1 MTFWQFAFKNVS
13 RNSKAYFAHFVS
25 SAFSI
30 MVFFSFTV
38 YTYHPR
44 LQSVQSFQER
54 DPLMNLAS
62 TAQFVIVMF
71 SFFFLLYSVGTFL
84 NVRKQQFGV
93 LTILGI
99 SQRQLKKLLFTENM
113 IIGILSIF
121 IGIQGGLVFSNFFLL
136 VTSKL
141 TGAKGLFLYWPTEA
155 IIVTTKAIIVTTV
168 TFIILFLIVSTFTPM
183 FIRTRKTTQLIK
195 ATKKGKKEKKPSILI
210 SIFALTCLGLCYYI
224 AGYPQGYVT
233 EENVQNGSVVF
244 IMLSIL
250 PLVVV
255 GTYLFFSQ
263 TFLLFIYI
271 LKKRRKFYLK
281 QINMLWISDLVA
293 RTRSNINVLF
303 IVSMLSALAF
313 TIIIGLFAVNNNTK
327 ASVLERYPIPFTY
340 TSEGDNTFEQKHITT
355 IETELTNA
363 NFQYKK
369 YKFTVLKDTALK
381 ESISIMKMS
390 DYNALAKQLNRPEIT
405 LDSTQVYSI
414 SRYSPELLN
423 LVSNPFAKQ
432 HTITL
437 GSNKKEF
444 HIKGF
449 INKGI
454 EPSFALPYLIVM
466 QDNVIENMIPHIE
479 TITVYNYFVENWEN
493 AIVPTKNILKSLD
506 HDANNLYEAH
516 KDEEDFIKP
525 FYIHTATDELIYGKG
540 NAIAQFFIWAFLG
553 FIFFIGAASVLYFR
567 MYNDLTTERQKYI
580 TITKLGLTESEMFR
594 SATIQL
600 GILFFVPYIVAGIH
614 TIFAIQFLQ
623 AMFSFS
629 LRKELLIV
637 LTLFGIIEIIFFFL
651 IRSLYINKLSQHVK
665 I

>member
-13 RNSKAYFAHFVS
+13 RNSKAYFAYFVS

-38 YTYHPR
+38 YAYHPR
-44 LQSVQSFQER
+44 LQSVQNFQER

-62 TAQFVIVMF
+62 TAQLVIVMF
-71 SFFFLLYSVGTFL
+71 SFFFLLYSIGTFL
-84 NVRKQQFGV
+84 SVRKQQFGI

-99 SQRQLKKLLFTENM
+99 SQRQLKRLLFTENM

-141 TGAKGLFLYWPTEA
+141 TSAKGLYLYWPTE
-155 IIVTTKAIIVTTV
+155 AIIVTTV

-183 FIRTRKTTQLIK
+183 FIRTRKTAHLIK
-195 ATKKGKKEKKPSILI
+195 GNKKIPAEKRPSILI
-210 SIFALTCLGLCYYI
+210 SLFALICLGLCYYI
-224 AGYPQGYVT
+224 AGYPRGYVT
-233 EENVQNGSVVF
+233 EKNVQNGSVFF

-313 TIIIGLFAVNNNTK
+313 TIIIGLFAANNNTK
-327 ASVLERYPIPFTY
+327 ASVLERYPVPFTY
-340 TSEGDNTFEQKHITT
+340 TSEGDNSLEQKHIST
-355 IETELTNA
+355 IETELTTS

-369 YKFTVLKDTALK
+369 YKFTVLKDTASK
-381 ESISIMKMS
+381 EDIMLMKMS
-390 DYNALAKQLNRPEIT
+390 DYNAIAKQLKRPEIT
-405 LDSTQVYSI
+405 IDSTEVYII
-414 SRYSPELLN
+414 SRHSPELLD

-432 HTITL
+432 NTITL

-454 EPSFALPYLIVM
+454 EPSFAFPHLAVV
-466 QDNVIENMIPHIE
+466 QDYVFDNMIPHIE
-479 TITVYNYFVENWEN
+479 TTVIYNYFVENWEN
-493 AIVPTKNILKSLD
+493 AIVPTKNMLRVISG
-506 HDANNLYEAH
+506 DAREFYKKH
-516 KDEEDFIKP
+516 TEENAQVP
-525 FYIHTATDELIYGKG
+525 FFIHTATDELIYGKG
-540 NAIAQFFIWAFLG
+540 NAVAQFFIWAFLG

-580 TITKLGLTESEMFR
+580 TITKLGLTELEMFR

-600 GILFFVPYIVAGIH
+600 GILFFVPYIVAGVH
-614 TIFAIQFLQ
+614 TLFAVKFLQ
-623 AMFSFS
+623 SMFSFS
-629 LRKELLIV
+629 LLKETCIV
-637 LTLFGIIEIIFFFL
+637 LTFFGIIEIIFFFL
-651 IRSLYINKLSQHVK
+651 IRSLYINKLSQHIK

>member
-13 RNSKAYFAHFVS
+13 RNSKAYFAYFVS

-38 YTYHPR
+38 YAYHPR
-44 LQSVQSFQER
+44 LQSVQNFQER

-62 TAQFVIVMF
+62 TAQIVIVMF
-71 SFFFLLYSVGTFL
+71 SFFFLLYSIGTFL
-84 NVRKQQFGV
+84 NVRKQQFGI

-99 SQRQLKKLLFTENM
+99 SQRQLKRLLFTENM

-141 TGAKGLFLYWPTEA
+141 TSAKGLYLYWPTE
-155 IIVTTKAIIVTTV
+155 AIIVTTV

-183 FIRTRKTTQLIK
+183 FIRTRKTAHLI
-195 ATKKGKKEKKPSILI
+195 KGKKKIPAEKRPSILI
-210 SIFALTCLGLCYYI
+210 SLFALICLGLCYYI
-224 AGYPQGYVT
+224 AGYPRGYVT
-233 EENVQNGSVVF
+233 EKNVQNGSVFF

-313 TIIIGLFAVNNNTK
+313 TIIIGLFAANNNTK
-327 ASVLERYPIPFTY
+327 ASVLERYPVPFTY
-340 TSEGDNTFEQKHITT
+340 TSEGDNSLEQKHIST
-355 IETELTNA
+355 IETELTTS

-369 YKFTVLKDTALK
+369 YKFTVLKDTASK
-381 ESISIMKMS
+381 EDIMLMKMS
-390 DYNALAKQLNRPEIT
+390 DYNAIAKQLKRPEIT
-405 LDSTQVYSI
+405 IDSTEVYII
-414 SRYSPELLN
+414 SRHSPELLD

-432 HTITL
+432 NTITL

-454 EPSFALPYLIVM
+454 EPSFAFPHLAVV
-466 QDNVIENMIPHIE
+466 QDYVFDNMIPHIE
-479 TITVYNYFVENWEN
+479 TTVIYNYFVENWEN
-493 AIVPTKNILKSLD
+493 AIVPTRNMLRVISG
-506 HDANNLYEAH
+506 DAREFYKKH
-516 KDEEDFIKP
+516 TEENAQVP
-525 FYIHTATDELIYGKG
+525 FFIHTATDELIYGKG
-540 NAIAQFFIWAFLG
+540 NAVAQFFIWAFLG

-580 TITKLGLTESEMFR
+580 TITKLGLTELEMFR

-600 GILFFVPYIVAGIH
+600 GILFFVPYIVAGVH
-614 TIFAIQFLQ
+614 TLFAVKFLQ
-623 AMFSFS
+623 SMFSFS
-629 LRKELLIV
+629 LLKETCIV
-637 LTLFGIIEIIFFFL
+637 LTFFGIIEIIFFFL
-651 IRSLYINKLSQHVK
+651 IRSLYINKLSQHIK

>member
-13 RNSKAYFAHFVS
+13 RNSKAYFAYFVS

-38 YTYHPR
+38 YAYHPR
-44 LQSVQSFQER
+44 LQHVQNFQER

-62 TAQFVIVMF
+62 TAQLVIVMF
-71 SFFFLLYSVGTFL
+71 SFFFLLYSIGTFL
-84 NVRKQQFGV
+84 NVRKQQFGI

-99 SQRQLKKLLFTENM
+99 SQRQLKRLLFTENM

-141 TGAKGLFLYWPTEA
+141 TSAKGLYLYWPTE
-155 IIVTTKAIIVTTV
+155 AIIVTTV

-183 FIRTRKTTQLIK
+183 FIRTRKTVHLIK
-195 ATKKGKKEKKPSILI
+195 GNKKVTAEKRPSILI
-210 SIFALTCLGLCYYI
+210 SLFALICLGLCYYI

-233 EENVQNGSVVF
+233 EENVQNGSVFF
-244 IMLSIL
+244 IILSIL

-313 TIIIGLFAVNNNTK
+313 TIIIGLFAANNNTK
-327 ASVLERYPIPFTY
+327 ASILERYPIPFTY
-340 TSEGDNTFEQKHITT
+340 TSEGENALEQKHIHT
-355 IETELTNA
+355 IETELTNN
-363 NFQYKK
+363 NFDYKK
-369 YKFTVLKDTALK
+369 YKFTVLKDTALQ
-381 ESISIMKMS
+381 EDIVLMKMS
-390 DYNALAKQLNRPEIT
+390 DYNAIAKQLKRPEIT
-405 LDSTQVYSI
+405 LDSTQAYII
-414 SRYSPELLN
+414 SRHSPELLN

-432 HTITL
+432 NTITL
-437 GSNKKEF
+437 GSNKTEF

-454 EPSFALPYLIVM
+454 EPSFALPHSIVI
-466 QDNVIENMIPHIE
+466 QDYIFDNMIPHIE
-479 TITVYNYFVENWEN
+479 TTIVYNYFVEDWEN
-493 AIVPTKNILKSLD
+493 AIVPTKNILRTI
-506 HDANNLYEAH
+506 NNDMGNFFEKH
-516 KDEEDFIKP
+516 KEENVQPP
-525 FYIHTATDELIYGKG
+525 FYIHTATDELIHNKE
-540 NAIAQFFIWAFLG
+540 NAVAQFFIWAFLG

-600 GILFFVPYIVAGIH
+600 GILFFVPYIVAGVH
-614 TIFAIQFLQ
+614 TLFAVKFLQ
-623 AMFSFS
+623 SMFSFS
-629 LRKELLIV
+629 LLKELLII
-637 LTLFGIIEIIFFFL
+637 LTFFGIIEIIFFFL
-651 IRSLYINKLSQHVK
+651 IRSLYINKLSQHIKV
-665 I
+665 

>member
-13 RNSKAYFAHFVS
+13 RNSKAYFAYFVS

-38 YTYHPR
+38 YAYHPR
-44 LQSVQSFQER
+44 LQSVQNFQDR
-54 DPLMNLAS
+54 DPLTNLAS

-71 SFFFLLYSVGTFL
+71 SFFFLLYSIGTFL
-84 NVRKQQFGV
+84 NVRKQQFGI

-99 SQRQLKKLLFTENM
+99 SQRQLKRLLFTENM

-141 TGAKGLFLYWPTEA
+141 TSAKGLYLYWPTE
-155 IIVTTKAIIVTTV
+155 AIIVTTV

-183 FIRTRKTTQLIK
+183 FIRTRKTVHLIK
-195 ATKKGKKEKKPSILI
+195 GNKKATAEKRPSILI
-210 SIFALTCLGLCYYI
+210 SLFALICLGLCYYI
-224 AGYPQGYVT
+224 AGYPQSYVT
-233 EENVQNGSVVF
+233 EKNVQNGSVFF
-244 IMLSIL
+244 IILSIL

-263 TFLLFIYI
+263 TFLLFIYM

-281 QINMLWISDLVA
+281 QINMLWISDLVS

-313 TIIIGLFAVNNNTK
+313 TIIIGLFAANNNTK
-327 ASVLERYPIPFTY
+327 ASILERYPIPFTY
-340 TSEGDNTFEQKHITT
+340 KLEGDHSLERKHINT
-355 IETELTNA
+355 IENELSNA
-363 NFQYKK
+363 HFQYKK
-369 YKFTVLKDTALK
+369 YKFTLLKDNASK
-381 ESISIMKMS
+381 EEIAIMKMS
-390 DYNALAKQLNRPEIT
+390 DYNEIARQLTRPIIT
-405 LDSTQVYSI
+405 LDAKEVYII
-414 SRYSPELLN
+414 SGYSPELLN
-423 LVSNPFAKQ
+423 LVSNPFIKQ
-432 HTITL
+432 NTITL
-437 GSNKKEF
+437 ESNKKEF
-444 HIKGF
+444 YIKGF

-454 EPSFALPYLIVM
+454 APPFALANLVIM
-466 QDNVIENMIPHIE
+466 QDNAIDTMVPHIE

-493 AIVPTKNILKSLD
+493 AIVPTKNMLKSINSD
-506 HDANNLYEAH
+506 TEKYYEAH
-516 KDEEDFIKP
+516 KDDKHASPVP
-525 FYIHTATDELIYGKG
+525 FNIYTATDELIHNKE
-540 NAIAQFFIWAFLG
+540 NAVARFFIWAFLG

-567 MYNDLTTERQKYI
+567 MYNDLTNEKQKYI

-600 GILFFVPYIVAGIH
+600 GILFFVPYIVAGVH
-614 TIFAIQFLQ
+614 TLFAVKFLQ
-623 AMFSFS
+623 SMFAFP
-629 LRKELLIV
+629 LLKELLIV
-637 LTLFGIIEIIFFFL
+637 LTFFGIIEIIFFFL
-651 IRSLYINKLSQHVK
+651 IRSLYINKLSQHMK

>member
-13 RNSKAYFAHFVS
+13 RNSKAYFAYFVS

-38 YTYHPR
+38 YAYHPR
-44 LQSVQSFQER
+44 LQSVQSFQGR

-71 SFFFLLYSVGTFL
+71 SFFFLLYSIGTFL
-84 NVRKQQFGV
+84 NVRKHQFGV

-99 SQRQLKKLLFTENM
+99 SQRQLKRLLFTENM

-121 IGIQGGLVFSNFFLL
+121 IGIQGGLVFSNLFLL

-141 TGAKGLFLYWPTEA
+141 TSAKGLYLYWPTEA
-155 IIVTTKAIIVTTV
+155 VIVTTV

-195 ATKKGKKEKKPSILI
+195 GTKNEKKEKKPSILI
-210 SIFALTCLGLCYYI
+210 SILALTCLGLCYYI

-271 LKKRRKFYLK
+271 LKKRRRFYLK
-281 QINMLWISDLVA
+281 QINMLWISDLVS

-313 TIIIGLFAVNNNTK
+313 TIIIGLFAANNNTK
-327 ASVLERYPIPFTY
+327 ASILERYPIPFTY
-340 TSEGDNTFEQKHITT
+340 TSEGNNAFEQKHITT

-363 NFQYKK
+363 NFQYNK
-369 YKFTVLKDTALK
+369 YKFTVLKDTASK
-381 ESISIMKMS
+381 ESIAIMKMS
-390 DYNALAKQLNRPEIT
+390 DYNAIAKQLNRPEIT
-405 LDSTQVYSI
+405 LDSTQVYII
-414 SRYSPELLN
+414 SRYSPALLN

-432 HTITL
+432 DTITL
-437 GSNKKEF
+437 DSNKKEF

-454 EPSFALPYLIVM
+454 EPPFALPHLIVM
-466 QDNVIENMIPHIE
+466 QDNITENMIPHIE

-493 AIVPTKNILKSLD
+493 AIVPTKNILKSLN
-506 HDANNLYEAH
+506 HDTNNLYEAH
-516 KDEEDFIKP
+516 KDEEDFLMP
-525 FYIHTATDELIYGKG
+525 FHIHTATDELVHSKE
-540 NAIAQFFIWAFLG
+540 NAIAHFFIWAFLG

-567 MYNDLTTERQKYI
+567 MYNDLTSEKQKYI

-600 GILFFVPYIVAGIH
+600 GILFFVPYIIAGIH
-614 TIFAIQFLQ
+614 TVFAIQFLQ
-623 AMFSFS
+623 TMFSFS

>member
-13 RNSKAYFAHFVS
+13 RNSKAYFAYFVS

-38 YTYHPR
+38 YAYHPR

-62 TAQFVIVMF
+62 TAQLVIVMF
-71 SFFFLLYSVGTFL
+71 SFFFLLYSIGTFL
-84 NVRKQQFGV
+84 NVRKQQFGI

-99 SQRQLKKLLFTENM
+99 SQRQLKRLLFTENM
-113 IIGILSIF
+113 MIGILSIF

-141 TGAKGLFLYWPTEA
+141 TSAKGLYLYWPTE
-155 IIVTTKAIIVTTV
+155 AIIVTTV

-183 FIRTRKTTQLIK
+183 FIRTRKTAHLIK
-195 ATKKGKKEKKPSILI
+195 GNKKMPAEKRPSILI
-210 SIFALTCLGLCYYI
+210 SLFALICLGLCYYI
-224 AGYPQGYVT
+224 AGYPRGYVT
-233 EENVQNGSVVF
+233 EKNVQNGSVFF

-313 TIIIGLFAVNNNTK
+313 TIIIGLFAANNNTK
-327 ASVLERYPIPFTY
+327 ASVLERYPVPFTY
-340 TSEGDNTFEQKHITT
+340 TSEGDNSLEQKHIST
-355 IETELTNA
+355 IETELTTS
-363 NFQYKK
+363 NFQYNK
-369 YKFTVLKDTALK
+369 YKFTVLKDTASK
-381 ESISIMKMS
+381 EDIMLMKMS
-390 DYNALAKQLNRPEIT
+390 DYNAIAHQLKRPEIT
-405 LDSTQVYSI
+405 IDSTEVYII
-414 SRYSPELLN
+414 SRHSPELLD

-432 HTITL
+432 NTITL

-454 EPSFALPYLIVM
+454 EPSFAFPHLAVV
-466 QDNVIENMIPHIE
+466 QDYVFDNMIPHIE
-479 TITVYNYFVENWEN
+479 TTVIYNYFVENWEN
-493 AIVPTKNILKSLD
+493 AIVPTRNMLRVISG
-506 HDANNLYEAH
+506 DARAFYEKH
-516 KDEEDFIKP
+516 TEENAQVP
-525 FYIHTATDELIYGKG
+525 FFIHTATDELIYGKG
-540 NAIAQFFIWAFLG
+540 NAVAQFFIWAFLG

-567 MYNDLTTERQKYI
+567 MYNDLTTEKQKYI
-580 TITKLGLTESEMFR
+580 TITKLGLTELEMFR

-600 GILFFVPYIVAGIH
+600 GILFFVPYIVAGVH
-614 TIFAIQFLQ
+614 TLFAVKFLQ
-623 AMFSFS
+623 SMFSFS
-629 LRKELLIV
+629 LLKETCIV
-637 LTLFGIIEIIFFFL
+637 LTFFGIIEIIFFFL
-651 IRSLYINKLSQHVK
+651 IRSLYINKLSQHIK

>member
-13 RNSKAYFAHFVS
+13 RNSKAYFAYFVS

-38 YTYHPR
+38 YAYHPR
-44 LQSVQSFQER
+44 LQNVQNFQER

-71 SFFFLLYSVGTFL
+71 SFFFLLYSIGTFL
-84 NVRKQQFGV
+84 NVRKQQFGI

-99 SQRQLKKLLFTENM
+99 SQRQLKRLLFTENM

-141 TGAKGLFLYWPTEA
+141 TSAKGLYLYWPTEA
-155 IIVTTKAIIVTTV
+155 IIVTTI

-183 FIRTRKTTQLIK
+183 FIRTRKTVHLIK
-195 ATKKGKKEKKPSILI
+195 GNKKMTAEKRPSILI
-210 SIFALTCLGLCYYI
+210 SLFALICLGLCYYI

-233 EENVQNGSVVF
+233 EENVQNGSVFF

-263 TFLLFIYI
+263 TFLLFIHI

-281 QINMLWISDLVA
+281 QINMLWISDLVS

-313 TIIIGLFAVNNNTK
+313 TIIIGLFAANNNTK
-327 ASVLERYPIPFTY
+327 ASILERYPIPFTY
-340 TSEGDNTFEQKHITT
+340 TSEGENALEQKHIHT
-355 IETELTNA
+355 IETELTNN
-363 NFQYKK
+363 NFDYKK

-381 ESISIMKMS
+381 EDIVLMKMS
-390 DYNALAKQLNRPEIT
+390 DYNAIAKRLNRPVVT
-405 LDSTQVYSI
+405 LDSTQVYII
-414 SRYSPELLN
+414 SRYAPELLN

-432 HTITL
+432 NTITL

-454 EPSFALPYLIVM
+454 EPSFALPHLIVM
-466 QDNVIENMIPHIE
+466 QDNAIENMIPHIE
-479 TITVYNYFVENWEN
+479 TITIYNYFVENWEN
-493 AIVPTKNILKSLD
+493 AMVPTKNMLRIIGD
-506 HDANNLYEAH
+506 DAREFYEKH
-516 KDEEDFIKP
+516 TEDKARVP
-525 FYIHTATDELIYGKG
+525 FFIHTATDELIQSKD

-600 GILFFVPYIVAGIH
+600 GILFFVPYIVAGVH
-614 TIFAIQFLQ
+614 TLFAVKFLQ
-623 AMFSFS
+623 SMFSFS
-629 LRKELLIV
+629 LLKELLII
-637 LTLFGIIEIIFFFL
+637 LTFFGIIEIIFFFL
-651 IRSLYINKLSQHVK
+651 IRSLYINKLSQHIKV
-665 I
+665 

>member
-1 MTFWQFAFKNVS
+1 MTFWQFAFRNVS
-13 RNSKAYFAHFVS
+13 RNSKAYFAYFVS

-38 YTYHPR
+38 YAYHPR
-44 LQSVQSFQER
+44 LQHVQNFQER

-71 SFFFLLYSVGTFL
+71 SFFFLLYSIGTFL
-84 NVRKQQFGV
+84 NVRKQQFGI

-99 SQRQLKKLLFTENM
+99 SQRQLKRLLFIENM

-141 TGAKGLFLYWPTEA
+141 TSAKGLYLYWPTE
-155 IIVTTKAIIVTTV
+155 AIIVTTV

-183 FIRTRKTTQLIK
+183 FIRTRKTVHLIK
-195 ATKKGKKEKKPSILI
+195 GNKKMTAEKRPSILI
-210 SIFALTCLGLCYYI
+210 SLFALLCLGLCYYI
-224 AGYPQGYVT
+224 AGYPRGYVT
-233 EENVQNGSVVF
+233 TENVQNGSVFF

-250 PLVVV
+250 PLVIV

-313 TIIIGLFAVNNNTK
+313 TIIIGLFAANNSTK
-327 ASVLERYPIPFTY
+327 ASILGEYPFPFTY
-340 TSEGDNTFEQKHITT
+340 TSEGENALEQKHIHT
-355 IETELTNA
+355 IETELTNS
-363 NFQYKK
+363 NFDYKK

-381 ESISIMKMS
+381 EDIALMKMS
-390 DYNALAKQLNRPEIT
+390 DYNAIAKQLNRPVVT
-405 LDSTQVYSI
+405 LDSTQVYII
-414 SRYSPELLN
+414 SRYAPELLN

-432 HTITL
+432 NTITL

-454 EPSFALPYLIVM
+454 EPSFALPHLIVM
-466 QDNVIENMIPHIE
+466 QDNAFENMIPHIE
-479 TITVYNYFVENWEN
+479 TITIYNYFVENWEN
-493 AIVPTKNILKSLD
+493 AIVPTKNMLRVISD
-506 HDANNLYEAH
+506 DAREFYEKHTEEKAH
-516 KDEEDFIKP
+516 VP
-525 FYIHTATDELIYGKG
+525 FYIHTATDQLIQNKE
-540 NAIAQFFIWAFLG
+540 NAVAQFFIWTFLG
-553 FIFFIGAASVLYFR
+553 VIFFIGAASVLYFR
-567 MYNDLTTERQKYI
+567 MYNDLTSEKQKYI
-580 TITKLGLTESEMFR
+580 TITKLGLTETEMFR

-600 GILFFVPYIVAGIH
+600 GILFFVPYIVAGVH
-614 TIFAIQFLQ
+614 TLFAVKFLQ
-623 AMFSFS
+623 SMFSFS
-629 LRKELLIV
+629 LLKELLIV

-651 IRSLYINKLSQHVK
+651 IRSLYINKLSQHIK
-665 I
+665 M

>member
-13 RNSKAYFAHFVS
+13 RNSKAYFAYFVS

-38 YTYHPR
+38 YAYHPR

-54 DPLMNLAS
+54 DPLTNLAS
-62 TAQFVIVMF
+62 TAQLVIVMF
-71 SFFFLLYSVGTFL
+71 SFFFLLYSIGTFL
-84 NVRKQQFGV
+84 NVRKQQFGI

-99 SQRQLKKLLFTENM
+99 SQRQLKRLLFTENM

-141 TGAKGLFLYWPTEA
+141 TSSKGLYLYWPTE
-155 IIVTTKAIIVTTV
+155 AIIVTTV

-183 FIRTRKTTQLIK
+183 FIRTRKTIRLIK
-195 ATKKGKKEKKPSILI
+195 VNKKETEEKRPSIII
-210 SIFALTCLGLCYYI
+210 SLFALICLGLCYYI

-233 EENVQNGSVVF
+233 EKNVQNGSVSF
-244 IMLSIL
+244 IILSIL
-250 PLVVV
+250 PLVVI
-255 GTYLFFSQ
+255 GTYFFFSQ
-263 TFLLFIYI
+263 TFLLFIFI
-271 LKKRRKFYLK
+271 LKKRRKFYMK

-313 TIIIGLFAVNNNTK
+313 TIIIGLFAHNNNTR
-327 ASVLERYPIPFTY
+327 AAVLEQYPVPFTY
-340 TSEGDNTFEQKHITT
+340 TSEGANPLEQKHITT
-355 IETELTNA
+355 IENELTSA
-363 NFQYKK
+363 NFEYKK
-369 YKFTVLKDTALK
+369 YKFTVLKDTASK
-381 ESISIMKMS
+381 EDVLLMKMS
-390 DYNALAKQLNRPEIT
+390 DYNTIAKQLKRPEIT
-405 LDSTQVYSI
+405 LDSTQVYVI
-414 SRYSPELLN
+414 ARHSPELLN

-432 HTITL
+432 DTITI

-454 EPSFALPYLIVM
+454 EPSFAFPHLIVV
-466 QDNVIENMIPHIE
+466 QDYVFDDMIPHIE
-479 TITVYNYFVENWEN
+479 TTVIYNYFVENWEN
-493 AIVPTKNILKSLD
+493 AIVPTKNILRTISD
-506 HDANNLYEAH
+506 DAREFYE
-516 KDEEDFIKP
+516 KRKEEKARAP
-525 FYIHTATDELIYGKG
+525 FYIYTATDELVHGKE
-540 NAIAQFFIWAFLG
+540 NAVAQFFIWAFLG

-567 MYNDLTTERQKYI
+567 MYNDLTNEKQKYI

-600 GILFFVPYIVAGIH
+600 GILFFVPYIVAGVH
-614 TIFAIQFLQ
+614 TLFAVKFLQ
-623 AMFSFS
+623 SMFAFS
-629 LRKELLIV
+629 LLKELLIV
-637 LTLFGIIEIIFFFL
+637 LTFFGIIEIIFFFL
-651 IRSLYINKLSQHVK
+651 IRSLYINKLSQHIKV
-665 I
+665 

>member
-13 RNSKAYFAHFVS
+13 RNSKAYFAYFVS

-38 YTYHPR
+38 YAYHPR

-71 SFFFLLYSVGTFL
+71 SFFFLLYSIGTFL
-84 NVRKQQFGV
+84 NVRKQQFGI

-99 SQRQLKKLLFTENM
+99 SQRQLKRLLFTENM

-141 TGAKGLFLYWPTEA
+141 TSAKGLYLYWPTE
-155 IIVTTKAIIVTTV
+155 AIIVTTV

-195 ATKKGKKEKKPSILI
+195 GVNKEKSEKKPSILI
-210 SIFALTCLGLCYYI
+210 SLFAVICLGLCYYI
-224 AGYPQGYVT
+224 AGYPRGYVT
-233 EENVQNGSVVF
+233 EKNVQNGSVFF

-281 QINMLWISDLVA
+281 QINMLWISDLVS

-313 TIIIGLFAVNNNTK
+313 TIIIGLFAANNNTK

-340 TSEGDNTFEQKHITT
+340 TSEGDNSLEQKHITT
-355 IETELTNA
+355 IETELTNS
-363 NFQYKK
+363 NFPYKK
-369 YKFTVLKDTALK
+369 YKFTVLKDTASK
-381 ESISIMKMS
+381 EDIMLMKMS
-390 DYNALAKQLNRPEIT
+390 DYNAIAKQLKRSEIKI
-405 LDSTQVYSI
+405 DSTEVYII
-414 SRYSPELLN
+414 SRHSPELLD

-432 HTITL
+432 NTITL

-454 EPSFALPYLIVM
+454 EPSFAFPHLVVV
-466 QDNVIENMIPHIE
+466 QDYVFDNMIPHIE
-479 TITVYNYFVENWEN
+479 TTVIYNYFVENWEN
-493 AIVPTKNILKSLD
+493 AIVPTKNMLRVISS
-506 HDANNLYEAH
+506 DARAFYEKH
-516 KDEEDFIKP
+516 TEENAPVP
-525 FYIHTATDELIYGKG
+525 FFIHTATDELIYGKG
-540 NAIAQFFIWAFLG
+540 NAVAQFFIWAFLG

-567 MYNDLTTERQKYI
+567 MYNDLTTEKQKYI

-600 GILFFVPYIVAGIH
+600 GILFFVPYIVAGVH
-614 TIFAIQFLQ
+614 TLFAVKFLQ
-623 AMFSFS
+623 SMFSFS
-629 LRKELLIV
+629 LLKETCIV
-637 LTLFGIIEIIFFFL
+637 LTFFGIIEIIFFFL
-651 IRSLYINKLSQHVK
+651 IRSLYINKLSQHIK

>member
-13 RNSKAYFAHFVS
+13 RNSKAYFAYFVS

-38 YTYHPR
+38 TAYHPR

-62 TAQFVIVMF
+62 TAQLVIVMF
-71 SFFFLLYSVGTFL
+71 SFFFLLYSIGTFL
-84 NVRKQQFGV
+84 NVRKQQFGI

-99 SQRQLKKLLFTENM
+99 SQRQLKRLLFTENM
-113 IIGILSIF
+113 MIGILSIF

-141 TGAKGLFLYWPTEA
+141 TSAKGLYLYWPTE
-155 IIVTTKAIIVTTV
+155 AIIVTTV

-183 FIRTRKTTQLIK
+183 FIRTRKTAHLIK
-195 ATKKGKKEKKPSILI
+195 GNKKMPAEKRPSILI
-210 SIFALTCLGLCYYI
+210 SLFALICLGLCYYI
-224 AGYPQGYVT
+224 AGYPRGYVT
-233 EENVQNGSVVF
+233 EKNVQNGSVFF

-313 TIIIGLFAVNNNTK
+313 TIIIGLFAANNNTK
-327 ASVLERYPIPFTY
+327 ASVLERYPVPFTY
-340 TSEGDNTFEQKHITT
+340 TSEGDNSLEQKHIST
-355 IETELTNA
+355 IETELTTS
-363 NFQYKK
+363 NFQYNK
-369 YKFTVLKDTALK
+369 YKFTVLKDTASK
-381 ESISIMKMS
+381 EDIMLMKMS
-390 DYNALAKQLNRPEIT
+390 DYNAIAQQLKRPEIT
-405 LDSTQVYSI
+405 IDSAEVYII
-414 SRYSPELLN
+414 SRHSPELLD

-432 HTITL
+432 NTITL

-454 EPSFALPYLIVM
+454 EPSFAFPHLAVV
-466 QDNVIENMIPHIE
+466 QDYVFDNMIPHIE
-479 TITVYNYFVENWEN
+479 TTVIYNYFVENWEN
-493 AIVPTKNILKSLD
+493 AIVPTRNMLRVISG
-506 HDANNLYEAH
+506 DARAFYEKH
-516 KDEEDFIKP
+516 TEENAQVP
-525 FYIHTATDELIYGKG
+525 FFIHTATDELIYGKG
-540 NAIAQFFIWAFLG
+540 NAVAQFFIWAFLG

-567 MYNDLTTERQKYI
+567 MYNDLTTEKQKYI
-580 TITKLGLTESEMFR
+580 TITKLGLTELEMFR

-600 GILFFVPYIVAGIH
+600 GILFFVPYIVAGVH
-614 TIFAIQFLQ
+614 TLFAVKFLQ
-623 AMFSFS
+623 SMFSFS
-629 LRKELLIV
+629 LLKETCIV
-637 LTLFGIIEIIFFFL
+637 LTFFGIIEIIFFFL
-651 IRSLYINKLSQHVK
+651 IRSLYINKLSQHIK

>member
-13 RNSKAYFAHFVS
+13 RNSKAYFAYFVS

-38 YTYHPR
+38 YAYHPR

-62 TAQFVIVMF
+62 TAQLVIVMF
-71 SFFFLLYSVGTFL
+71 SFFFLLYSIGTFL
-84 NVRKQQFGV
+84 NVRKQQFGI

-99 SQRQLKKLLFTENM
+99 SQRQLKRLLFTENM
-113 IIGILSIF
+113 MIGILSIF

-141 TGAKGLFLYWPTEA
+141 TSAKGLYLYWPTE
-155 IIVTTKAIIVTTV
+155 AIIVTTV

-183 FIRTRKTTQLIK
+183 FIRTRKTAHLIK
-195 ATKKGKKEKKPSILI
+195 GNKKMPAEKRPSILI
-210 SIFALTCLGLCYYI
+210 SLFALICLGLCYYI
-224 AGYPQGYVT
+224 AGYPRGYVT
-233 EENVQNGSVVF
+233 EKNVQNGSVFF

-313 TIIIGLFAVNNNTK
+313 TIIIGLFAANNNTK
-327 ASVLERYPIPFTY
+327 ASVLERYPVPFTY
-340 TSEGDNTFEQKHITT
+340 TSEGDNSLEQKHIST
-355 IETELTNA
+355 IETELTTS
-363 NFQYKK
+363 NFQYNK
-369 YKFTVLKDTALK
+369 YKFTALKDTASK
-381 ESISIMKMS
+381 EDIMLMKMS
-390 DYNALAKQLNRPEIT
+390 DYNAIAQQLKRPEIT
-405 LDSTQVYSI
+405 IDSTEVYII
-414 SRYSPELLN
+414 SRHSPELLD

-432 HTITL
+432 NTITL

-454 EPSFALPYLIVM
+454 EPSFAFPHLAVV
-466 QDNVIENMIPHIE
+466 QDYVFDNMIPHIE
-479 TITVYNYFVENWEN
+479 TTVIYNYFVENWEN
-493 AIVPTKNILKSLD
+493 AIVPTRNMLRVISG
-506 HDANNLYEAH
+506 DARAFYEKH
-516 KDEEDFIKP
+516 TEENAQVP
-525 FYIHTATDELIYGKG
+525 FFIHTATDELIYGKG
-540 NAIAQFFIWAFLG
+540 NAVAQFFIWAFLG

-567 MYNDLTTERQKYI
+567 MYNDLTTEKQKYI
-580 TITKLGLTESEMFR
+580 TITKLGLTELEMFR

-600 GILFFVPYIVAGIH
+600 GILFFVPYIVAGVH
-614 TIFAIQFLQ
+614 TLFAVKFLQ
-623 AMFSFS
+623 SMFSFS
-629 LRKELLIV
+629 LLKETCIV
-637 LTLFGIIEIIFFFL
+637 LTFFGIIEIIFFFL
-651 IRSLYINKLSQHVK
+651 IRSLYINKLSQHIK

>member
-13 RNSKAYFAHFVS
+13 RNSKAYFAYFVS

-38 YTYHPR
+38 YAYHPR
-44 LQSVQSFQER
+44 LQIMNKLHEQ
-54 DPLMNLAS
+54 DPLMNLAGM
-62 TAQFVIVMF
+62 AQFVLVLF
-71 SFFFLLYSVGTFL
+71 SFFFLLYSIGTFL

-93 LTILGI
+93 LTVLGI
-99 SQRQLKKLLFTENM
+99 SQKQLKRLLFTENM
-113 IIGILSIF
+113 IIGMLAIF
-121 IGIQGGLVFSNFFLL
+121 AGIQGGLVFSNFFLL

-141 TGAKGLFLYWPTEA
+141 TSAKGLYLYWPTE
-155 IIVTTKAIIVTTV
+155 AIIVTTV
-168 TFIILFLIVSTFTPM
+168 TFIILFFIVSTFTPM
-183 FIRTRKTTQLIK
+183 FIRTRKTTRLLK
-195 ATKKGKKEKKPSILI
+195 NNKKGKNGKRPSILI
-210 SIFALTCLGLCYYI
+210 SLFALICLGLCYYI

-233 EENVQNGSVVF
+233 EKNVQNGSVF
-244 IMLSIL
+244 LIMLSIV
-250 PLVVV
+250 PLVIV

-313 TIIIGLFAVNNNTK
+313 TIIIGLFAANNNTK
-327 ASVLERYPIPFTY
+327 ASVLERYPVPFTY
-340 TSEGDNTFEQKHITT
+340 TSEGDNSLEQKHITT
-355 IETELTNA
+355 IETELTNS
-363 NFQYKK
+363 NFDYKK
-369 YKFTVLKDTALK
+369 YKFTVLKDTASK
-381 ESISIMKMS
+381 EDIMLMKMS
-390 DYNALAKQLNRPEIT
+390 DYNAIAKQLKRPEIT
-405 LDSTQVYSI
+405 LDSTQVYII

-432 HTITL
+432 NTITL

-454 EPSFALPYLIVM
+454 EPSFAFPHLVVL
-466 QDNVIENMIPHIE
+466 QDYVFNNMIPHIE
-479 TITVYNYFVENWEN
+479 TTIIYNYFVENWEN
-493 AIVPTKNILKSLD
+493 AIVPTKNMLRVISG
-506 HDANNLYEAH
+506 DARKFYEKH
-516 KDEEDFIKP
+516 TEENAQVPFFI
-525 FYIHTATDELIYGKG
+525 YTATDELIYGKG
-540 NAIAQFFIWAFLG
+540 NAVAQFFIWAFLG

-600 GILFFVPYIVAGIH
+600 GILFFVPYIVAGVH
-614 TIFAIQFLQ
+614 TLFAVKFLQ
-623 AMFSFS
+623 SMFSFS
-629 LRKELLIV
+629 LLKETCIV
-637 LTLFGIIEIIFFFL
+637 LTFFGIIEIIFFFF
-651 IRSLYINKLSQHVK
+651 IRSLYINKLSQHIK

>member
-1 MTFWQFAFKNVS
+1 MTFWQFAFRNVS
-13 RNSKAYFAHFVS
+13 RNSKAYFAYFVS

-38 YTYHPR
+38 YAYHPR
-44 LQSVQSFQER
+44 LQHVQNFQER

-71 SFFFLLYSVGTFL
+71 SFFFLLYSIGTFL
-84 NVRKQQFGV
+84 NVRKQQFGI

-99 SQRQLKKLLFTENM
+99 SQRQLKRLLFIENM

-141 TGAKGLFLYWPTEA
+141 TSAKGLYLYWPTE
-155 IIVTTKAIIVTTV
+155 AIIVTTV

-183 FIRTRKTTQLIK
+183 FIRTRKTVHLIK
-195 ATKKGKKEKKPSILI
+195 GNKKMTAEKRPSILI
-210 SIFALTCLGLCYYI
+210 SLFALLCLGLCYYI
-224 AGYPQGYVT
+224 AGYPRGYVT
-233 EENVQNGSVVF
+233 TENVQNGSVFF

-250 PLVVV
+250 PLVIV

-313 TIIIGLFAVNNNTK
+313 TIIIGLFAANNSTK
-327 ASVLERYPIPFTY
+327 ASILGEYPFPFTY
-340 TSEGDNTFEQKHITT
+340 TSEGENALEQKHIHT
-355 IETELTNA
+355 IETELTNS
-363 NFQYKK
+363 NFDYKK

-381 ESISIMKMS
+381 EDIVLMKMS
-390 DYNALAKQLNRPEIT
+390 DYNAIAKQLNRPVVT
-405 LDSTQVYSI
+405 LDSTQVYII
-414 SRYSPELLN
+414 SRYAPELLN

-432 HTITL
+432 NTITL

-454 EPSFALPYLIVM
+454 EPSFALPHLIVM
-466 QDNVIENMIPHIE
+466 QDNALENMIPHIE
-479 TITVYNYFVENWEN
+479 TITIYNYFVENWEN
-493 AIVPTKNILKSLD
+493 AIVPTKNMLRVISD
-506 HDANNLYEAH
+506 DAREFYEKHTEEKAH
-516 KDEEDFIKP
+516 VP
-525 FYIHTATDELIYGKG
+525 FYIHTATDQLIQNKE
-540 NAIAQFFIWAFLG
+540 NAVAQFFIWTFLG
-553 FIFFIGAASVLYFR
+553 VIFFIGAASVLYFR
-567 MYNDLTTERQKYI
+567 MYNDLTSEKQKYI
-580 TITKLGLTESEMFR
+580 TITKLGLTETEMFR

-600 GILFFVPYIVAGIH
+600 GILFFVPYIVAGVH
-614 TIFAIQFLQ
+614 TLFAVKFLQ
-623 AMFSFS
+623 SMFSFS
-629 LRKELLIV
+629 LLKELLIV

-651 IRSLYINKLSQHVK
+651 IRSLYINKLSQHIK
-665 I
+665 M

>member
-13 RNSKAYFAHFVS
+13 RNSKAYFAYFVS

-38 YTYHPR
+38 YAYHPR

-62 TAQFVIVMF
+62 TAQLVIVMF
-71 SFFFLLYSVGTFL
+71 SSFFLLYSIGTFL
-84 NVRKQQFGV
+84 NVRKQQFGI

-99 SQRQLKKLLFTENM
+99 SQRQLKRLLFTENM

-141 TGAKGLFLYWPTEA
+141 TSAKGLYLYWPTE
-155 IIVTTKAIIVTTV
+155 AIIVTTV

-183 FIRTRKTTQLIK
+183 FIRTRKTAHLIK
-195 ATKKGKKEKKPSILI
+195 GNKKMPAEKRPSILI
-210 SIFALTCLGLCYYI
+210 SLFALICLGLCYYI
-224 AGYPQGYVT
+224 AGYPRGYVT
-233 EENVQNGSVVF
+233 EKNVQNGSVFF

-250 PLVVV
+250 PLVIV

-281 QINMLWISDLVA
+281 QINMLWISDLVS

-313 TIIIGLFAVNNNTK
+313 TIIIGLFAANNNTK
-327 ASVLERYPIPFTY
+327 ASVLERYPVPFTY
-340 TSEGDNTFEQKHITT
+340 TSEGDNSLEQKHIST
-355 IETELTNA
+355 IETELTTN
-363 NFQYKK
+363 NFLYKK
-369 YKFTVLKDTALK
+369 YKFTVLKDTASK
-381 ESISIMKMS
+381 EDIMLMKMS
-390 DYNALAKQLNRPEIT
+390 DYNAIAKQLKRPEIT
-405 LDSTQVYSI
+405 IDSTEVYII
-414 SRYSPELLN
+414 SRHSPELLD

-432 HTITL
+432 NTITL

-454 EPSFALPYLIVM
+454 EPSFAFPHLAVV
-466 QDNVIENMIPHIE
+466 QDYVFDNMIPHIE
-479 TITVYNYFVENWEN
+479 TTVIYNYFVENWEN
-493 AIVPTKNILKSLD
+493 AIVPTKNMLRVISG
-506 HDANNLYEAH
+506 DAREFYEKH
-516 KDEEDFIKP
+516 TEENAQVP
-525 FYIHTATDELIYGKG
+525 FFIHTATDELIYGKG
-540 NAIAQFFIWAFLG
+540 NAVAQFFIWAFLG

-600 GILFFVPYIVAGIH
+600 GILFFVPYIVAGVH
-614 TIFAIQFLQ
+614 TLFAVKFLQ
-623 AMFSFS
+623 SMFSFS
-629 LRKELLIV
+629 LLKETCIV
-637 LTLFGIIEIIFFFL
+637 LTFFGIIEIIFFFL
-651 IRSLYINKLSQHVK
+651 IRSLYINKLSQHIK

>member
-13 RNSKAYFAHFVS
+13 RNSKAYFAYFVS

-38 YTYHPR
+38 YAYHPR

-62 TAQFVIVMF
+62 TAQLVIVMF
-71 SFFFLLYSVGTFL
+71 SFFFLLYSIGTFL
-84 NVRKQQFGV
+84 NVRKQQFGI

-99 SQRQLKKLLFTENM
+99 SQRQLKRLLFTENM

-141 TGAKGLFLYWPTEA
+141 TSAKGLYLYWPTE
-155 IIVTTKAIIVTTV
+155 AIIVTTV

-183 FIRTRKTTQLIK
+183 FIRTRKTAHLIK
-195 ATKKGKKEKKPSILI
+195 GNKKMPAEKRPSILI
-210 SIFALTCLGLCYYI
+210 SLFALICLGLCYYI

-233 EENVQNGSVVF
+233 EKNVQNGSVFF

-250 PLVVV
+250 PLVIV

-281 QINMLWISDLVA
+281 QINMLWISDLVS

-313 TIIIGLFAVNNNTK
+313 TIIIGLFAANNNTK
-327 ASVLERYPIPFTY
+327 ASVLERYPVPFTY
-340 TSEGDNTFEQKHITT
+340 TSEGDNSLEQKHIST
-355 IETELTNA
+355 IETELTTN
-363 NFQYKK
+363 NFLYKK
-369 YKFTVLKDTALK
+369 YKFTVLKDTASK
-381 ESISIMKMS
+381 EDIMLMKMS
-390 DYNALAKQLNRPEIT
+390 DYNAIAKQLKRPEIT
-405 LDSTQVYSI
+405 IDSTEVYII
-414 SRYSPELLN
+414 SRHSPELLD

-432 HTITL
+432 NTITL

-454 EPSFALPYLIVM
+454 EPSFAFPHLAVV
-466 QDNVIENMIPHIE
+466 QDYVFDNMIPHIE
-479 TITVYNYFVENWEN
+479 TTVIYNYFVENWEN
-493 AIVPTKNILKSLD
+493 AIVPTKNMLRVISG
-506 HDANNLYEAH
+506 DAREFYEKH
-516 KDEEDFIKP
+516 TEEKAQVP
-525 FYIHTATDELIYGKG
+525 FFIHTATDELIYGKG
-540 NAIAQFFIWAFLG
+540 NAVAQFFIWAFLG

-600 GILFFVPYIVAGIH
+600 GILFFVPYIVAGVH
-614 TIFAIQFLQ
+614 TLFAVKFLQ
-623 AMFSFS
+623 SMFSFS
-629 LRKELLIV
+629 LLKETCIV
-637 LTLFGIIEIIFFFL
+637 LTFFGIIEIIFFFL
-651 IRSLYINKLSQHVK
+651 IRSLYINKLSQHIK

>member
-13 RNSKAYFAHFVS
+13 RNSKAYFAYFVS

-38 YTYHPR
+38 YAFHPR
-44 LQSVQSFQER
+44 LQSVQGFQER
-54 DPLMNLAS
+54 DPLMNSAS
-62 TAQFVIVMF
+62 TAQFIIVLF
-71 SFFFLLYSVGTFL
+71 SFFFLLYSVGSFL
-84 NVRKQQFGV
+84 NVRKQQFGI

-99 SQRQLKKLLFTENM
+99 SQRQLKRLLFTENM

-141 TGAKGLFLYWPTEA
+141 TGAKGLYLYWPTE
-155 IIVTTKAIIVTTV
+155 AIIVTTV

-183 FIRTRKTTQLIK
+183 FIRTRKTAKLIK
-195 ATKKGKKEKKPSILI
+195 GNKKMKAEKKPSILI
-210 SIFALTCLGLCYYI
+210 SLFALICLGLCYYI
-224 AGYPQGYVT
+224 AGYPKGYVT
-233 EENVQNGSVVF
+233 EKNVQNGSVVF

-255 GTYLFFSQ
+255 GTYFFFSQ

-281 QINMLWISDLVA
+281 QINMLWVSDLVS

-313 TIIIGLFAVNNNTK
+313 TIIIGLFAANNNTT
-327 ASVLERYPIPFTY
+327 ASVLERYPVPFTY
-340 TSEGDNTFEQKHITT
+340 TSEGDNSLEQKHITT
-355 IETELTNA
+355 IETELTNS
-363 NFQYKK
+363 NFQYRK
-369 YKFTVLKDTALK
+369 YKFTVVKDTASK
-381 ESISIMKMS
+381 EDIMLMKMS
-390 DYNALAKQLNRPEIT
+390 DYNAIAKQLKRPEIT
-405 LDSTQVYSI
+405 FDSTQVYII
-414 SRYSPELLN
+414 SRHSPELLN
-423 LVSNPFAKQ
+423 LVSNPFAK
-432 HTITL
+432 HNTITL

-454 EPSFALPYLIVM
+454 EPSFAFPHLAVV
-466 QDNVIENMIPHIE
+466 QDYVFDNMIPHIE
-479 TITVYNYFVENWEN
+479 TTVIYNYFVENWEN
-493 AIVPTKNILKSLD
+493 AIVPTKNMLRVISG
-506 HDANNLYEAH
+506 DARKFYEKH
-516 KDEEDFIKP
+516 TEENAQVPFFI
-525 FYIHTATDELIYGKG
+525 YTATDELIYGKG
-540 NAIAQFFIWAFLG
+540 NAVAQFFIWAFLG

-614 TIFAIQFLQ
+614 TIFAIKFLQ
-623 AMFSFS
+623 SMFSFS
-629 LRKELLIV
+629 LLKETCIV

-651 IRSLYINKLSQHVK
+651 IRSLYINKLSQHIKV
-665 I
+665 

>member
-13 RNSKAYFAHFVS
+13 RNSKAYFAYFVS

-38 YTYHPR
+38 YAYHPR
-44 LQSVQSFQER
+44 LQIMNKLHEQ
-54 DPLMNLAS
+54 DPLMNLAGM
-62 TAQFVIVMF
+62 AQFVIVLF
-71 SFFFLLYSVGTFL
+71 SFFFLLYSIGTFL

-93 LTILGI
+93 LTVLGI
-99 SQRQLKKLLFTENM
+99 SQKQLKRLLFTENM
-113 IIGILSIF
+113 IIGMLAIF
-121 IGIQGGLVFSNFFLL
+121 AGIQGGLVFSNFFLL

-141 TGAKGLFLYWPTEA
+141 TNAKGLYLYWPTEA
-155 IIVTTKAIIVTTV
+155 IIVTTI

-183 FIRTRKTTQLIK
+183 FIRTRKTTRLLK
-195 ATKKGKKEKKPSILI
+195 NNKKEKRPSILI
-210 SIFALTCLGLCYYI
+210 SVFALICLGLCYYI
-224 AGYPQGYVT
+224 AGYPQGYIT
-233 EENVQNGSVVF
+233 EKSTKNGSVF
-244 IMLSIL
+244 LIMLSIL

-263 TFLLFIYI
+263 TFLLFIFI
-271 LKKRRKFYLK
+271 LKKRRKFYMK
-281 QINMLWISDLVA
+281 QINMLWISDLA
-293 RTRSNINVLF
+293 NRTRSNINVLF

-313 TIIIGLFAVNNNTK
+313 TIIIALFAINNNTK
-327 ASVLERYPIPFTY
+327 AMILEGYPFPFTY
-340 TSEGDNTFEQKHITT
+340 TSKGDNSLEQKHIAT

-363 NFQYKK
+363 NFQYNKHK
-369 YKFTVLKDTALK
+369 STLLKDTASK
-381 ESISIMKMS
+381 EDITLMKMS
-390 DYNALAKQLNRPEIT
+390 DYNTLAEQLRRPEIN
-405 LDSTQVYSI
+405 LDSTQVYII

-432 HTITL
+432 NTITL

-454 EPSFALPYLIVM
+454 APPFTLPHLIVM
-466 QDNVIENMIPHIE
+466 QDEVIENMIPHIE

-493 AIVPTKNILKSLD
+493 AIIPTKNILKSLD
-506 HDANNLYEAH
+506 HDSETLYEAH
-516 KDEEDFIKP
+516 KGEENFSQP
-525 FYIHTATDELIYGKG
+525 FHIDTATDELIHSKE
-540 NAIAQFFIWAFLG
+540 NAVARFFIWAFLG

-567 MYNDLTTERQKYI
+567 MYNDLTNEKQKYI

-614 TIFAIQFLQ
+614 TLFAVKFLQ
-623 AMFSFS
+623 SMLAFS
-629 LRKELLIV
+629 LLKELLIV
-637 LTLFGIIEIIFFFL
+637 LTFFGIIEIIFFFL
-651 IRSLYINKLSQHVK
+651 IRSLYINKLSQHIK

>member
-13 RNSKAYFAHFVS
+13 RNSKAYFAYFVS

-38 YTYHPR
+38 YAYHPR
-44 LQSVQSFQER
+44 LQNTQSFQER

-62 TAQFVIVMF
+62 TAQLVIVMF

-84 NVRKQQFGV
+84 NVRKQQFGI

-99 SQRQLKKLLFTENM
+99 SQRQLKRLLFTENM

-141 TGAKGLFLYWPTEA
+141 TSAKGLYLYWPTEA
-155 IIVTTKAIIVTTV
+155 ILVTTV

-183 FIRTRKTTQLIK
+183 FIRTRKTAQLIK
-195 ATKKGKKEKKPSILI
+195 GNKKMKAEKRPSILI
-210 SIFALTCLGLCYYI
+210 SLFALICLGLCYYI

-233 EENVQNGSVVF
+233 EKNVQNGSVFF

-255 GTYLFFSQ
+255 GTYFFFSQ

-271 LKKRRKFYLK
+271 LKRRRKFYLK

-313 TIIIGLFAVNNNTK
+313 TIIIGLFAANNNTK
-327 ASVLERYPIPFTY
+327 ASILERYPVPFTY
-340 TSEGDNTFEQKHITT
+340 TSEGDYSLEQKHINT
-355 IETELTNA
+355 IETEFGNA
-363 NFQYKK
+363 HFQYKK
-369 YKFTVLKDTALK
+369 YKFTLLKDDASK
-381 ESISIMKMS
+381 EEIAIMKMS
-390 DYNALAKQLNRPEIT
+390 DYNEIAKQLKRPTIT
-405 LDSTQVYSI
+405 LDAKEVYII

-432 HTITL
+432 NTITL
-437 GSNKKEF
+437 ESNKKEF
-444 HIKGF
+444 YIKGF

-454 EPSFALPYLIVM
+454 APPFALPNLVVM
-466 QDNVIENMIPHIE
+466 QDYAIDTMVPHID

-493 AIVPTKNILKSLD
+493 AIVPTKNILKSISND
-506 HDANNLYEAH
+506 TEKFYEAH
-516 KDEEDFIKP
+516 KDDEHSLVP
-525 FYIHTATDELIYGKG
+525 FNIYTATDNLISSKE

-600 GILFFVPYIVAGIH
+600 GILFFVPYIVAGVH
-614 TIFAIQFLQ
+614 TLFAVKFLQ
-623 AMFSFS
+623 SMFAFS
-629 LRKELLIV
+629 LLKELLII
-637 LTLFGIIEIIFFFL
+637 LTFFGIIEIIFFFL
-651 IRSLYINKLSQHVK
+651 IRSLYINKLSQHIK

>member
-13 RNSKAYFAHFVS
+13 RNSKAYFAYFVS

-38 YTYHPR
+38 YAYHPR

-62 TAQFVIVMF
+62 TAQLVIVMF
-71 SFFFLLYSVGTFL
+71 SFFFLLYSIGTFL
-84 NVRKQQFGV
+84 NVRKQQFGI

-99 SQRQLKKLLFTENM
+99 SQRQLKRLLFTENM

-141 TGAKGLFLYWPTEA
+141 TSAKGLYLYWPTE
-155 IIVTTKAIIVTTV
+155 AIIVTTV

-183 FIRTRKTTQLIK
+183 FIRTRKTAHLIK
-195 ATKKGKKEKKPSILI
+195 GNKKMPAEKRPSILI
-210 SIFALTCLGLCYYI
+210 SLFALICLGLCYYI
-224 AGYPQGYVT
+224 AGYPRGYVT
-233 EENVQNGSVVF
+233 EKNVQNGSVFF

-250 PLVVV
+250 PLVIV

-281 QINMLWISDLVA
+281 QINMLWISDLVS

-313 TIIIGLFAVNNNTK
+313 TIIIGLFAANNNTK
-327 ASVLERYPIPFTY
+327 ASVLERYPVPFTY
-340 TSEGDNTFEQKHITT
+340 TSEGDNSLEQKHIST
-355 IETELTNA
+355 IETELTTN
-363 NFQYKK
+363 NFLYKK
-369 YKFTVLKDTALK
+369 YKFTVLKDTASK
-381 ESISIMKMS
+381 EDIMLMKMS
-390 DYNALAKQLNRPEIT
+390 DYNAIAKQLKRPEIT
-405 LDSTQVYSI
+405 IDSTEVYII
-414 SRYSPELLN
+414 SRHSPELLD

-432 HTITL
+432 NTITL
-437 GSNKKEF
+437 GFNKKEF

-454 EPSFALPYLIVM
+454 EPSFAFPHLAVV
-466 QDNVIENMIPHIE
+466 QDYVFDNMIPHIE
-479 TITVYNYFVENWEN
+479 TTVIYNYFVENWEN
-493 AIVPTKNILKSLD
+493 AIVPTKNMLRVISG
-506 HDANNLYEAH
+506 DAREFYEKH
-516 KDEEDFIKP
+516 TEENAQVP
-525 FYIHTATDELIYGKG
+525 FFIHTATDELIYGKG
-540 NAIAQFFIWAFLG
+540 NAVAQFFIWAFLG

-600 GILFFVPYIVAGIH
+600 GILFFVPYIVAGVH
-614 TIFAIQFLQ
+614 TLFAVKFLQ
-623 AMFSFS
+623 SMFSFS
-629 LRKELLIV
+629 LLKETCIV
-637 LTLFGIIEIIFFFL
+637 LTFFGIIEIIFFFL
-651 IRSLYINKLSQHVK
+651 IRSLYINKLSQHIK

>member
-13 RNSKAYFAHFVS
+13 RNSKAYFAYFVS

-38 YTYHPR
+38 YAYHPR

-62 TAQFVIVMF
+62 TAQLVIVMF
-71 SFFFLLYSVGTFL
+71 SFFFLLYSIGTFL
-84 NVRKQQFGV
+84 NVRKQQFGI

-99 SQRQLKKLLFTENM
+99 SQRQLKRLLFTENM

-141 TGAKGLFLYWPTEA
+141 TSAKGLYLYWPTE
-155 IIVTTKAIIVTTV
+155 AIIVTTV

-183 FIRTRKTTQLIK
+183 FIRTRKTAHLIK
-195 ATKKGKKEKKPSILI
+195 GNKKMPAEKRPSILI
-210 SIFALTCLGLCYYI
+210 SLFALICLGLCYYI

-233 EENVQNGSVVF
+233 EKNVQNGSVFF

-250 PLVVV
+250 PLVIV

-281 QINMLWISDLVA
+281 QLNMLWISDLVS

-313 TIIIGLFAVNNNTK
+313 TIIIGLFAANNNTK
-327 ASVLERYPIPFTY
+327 ASVLERYPVPFTY
-340 TSEGDNTFEQKHITT
+340 TSEGDNSLEQKHIST
-355 IETELTNA
+355 IETELTTN
-363 NFQYKK
+363 NFLYKK
-369 YKFTVLKDTALK
+369 YKFTVLKDTASK
-381 ESISIMKMS
+381 EDIMLMKMS
-390 DYNALAKQLNRPEIT
+390 DYNAIAKQLKRPEIT
-405 LDSTQVYSI
+405 IDSTEVYII
-414 SRYSPELLN
+414 SRHSPELLD

-432 HTITL
+432 NTITL

-454 EPSFALPYLIVM
+454 EPSFAFPHLAVV
-466 QDNVIENMIPHIE
+466 QDYVFDNMIPHIE
-479 TITVYNYFVENWEN
+479 TTVIYNYFVENWEN
-493 AIVPTKNILKSLD
+493 AIVPTKNMLRVISG
-506 HDANNLYEAH
+506 DAREFYEKH
-516 KDEEDFIKP
+516 TEEKAQVP
-525 FYIHTATDELIYGKG
+525 FLIHTATDELIYGKG
-540 NAIAQFFIWAFLG
+540 NAVAQFFIWAFLG

-600 GILFFVPYIVAGIH
+600 GILFFVPYIVAGVH
-614 TIFAIQFLQ
+614 TLFAVKFLQ
-623 AMFSFS
+623 SMFSFS
-629 LRKELLIV
+629 LLKETCIV
-637 LTLFGIIEIIFFFL
+637 LTFFGIIEIIFFFL
-651 IRSLYINKLSQHVK
+651 IRSLYINKLSQHIK

>member
-13 RNSKAYFAHFVS
+13 RNSKAYFAYFVS

-38 YTYHPR
+38 YAYHPR
-44 LQSVQSFQER
+44 LQSLQSFQER

-62 TAQFVIVMF
+62 TAQLVIVMF
-71 SFFFLLYSVGTFL
+71 SFFFLLYSIGTFL
-84 NVRKQQFGV
+84 NVRKQQFGI

-99 SQRQLKKLLFTENM
+99 SQRQLKRLLFTENM

-141 TGAKGLFLYWPTEA
+141 TSAKGLYLYWPTE
-155 IIVTTKAIIVTTV
+155 AIIVTTV

-183 FIRTRKTTQLIK
+183 FIRTRKTAHLIK
-195 ATKKGKKEKKPSILI
+195 GNKKMPAEKRPSILI
-210 SIFALTCLGLCYYI
+210 SLFALICLGLCYYI
-224 AGYPQGYVT
+224 AGYPRGYVT
-233 EENVQNGSVVF
+233 EKNVQNGSVFF

-250 PLVVV
+250 PLVIV

-281 QINMLWISDLVA
+281 QINMLWISDLVS

-313 TIIIGLFAVNNNTK
+313 TIIIGLFAANNNTK
-327 ASVLERYPIPFTY
+327 ASVLERYPVPFTY
-340 TSEGDNTFEQKHITT
+340 TSEGDNSLEQKHIST
-355 IETELTNA
+355 IETELTTN
-363 NFQYKK
+363 NFLYKK
-369 YKFTVLKDTALK
+369 YKFTVLKDTASK
-381 ESISIMKMS
+381 EDIMLMKMS
-390 DYNALAKQLNRPEIT
+390 DYNAIAKQLKRPEIT
-405 LDSTQVYSI
+405 IDSTEVYII
-414 SRYSPELLN
+414 SRHSPELLD

-432 HTITL
+432 NTITL

-454 EPSFALPYLIVM
+454 EPSFAFPHLAVV
-466 QDNVIENMIPHIE
+466 QDYVFDNMIPHIE
-479 TITVYNYFVENWEN
+479 TTVIYNYFVENWEN
-493 AIVPTKNILKSLD
+493 AIVPTKNMLRVISG
-506 HDANNLYEAH
+506 DAREFYEKH
-516 KDEEDFIKP
+516 TEENAQVP
-525 FYIHTATDELIYGKG
+525 FFIHTATDELIYGKG
-540 NAIAQFFIWAFLG
+540 NAVAQFFIWAFLG

-600 GILFFVPYIVAGIH
+600 GILFFVPYIVAGVH
-614 TIFAIQFLQ
+614 TLFAVKFLQ
-623 AMFSFS
+623 SMFSFS
-629 LRKELLIV
+629 LLKETCIV
-637 LTLFGIIEIIFFFL
+637 LTFFGIIEIIFFFL
-651 IRSLYINKLSQHVK
+651 IRSLYINKLSQHIK

>member
-13 RNSKAYFAHFVS
+13 RNSKAYFAYFVS

-38 YTYHPR
+38 YAYHPR
-44 LQSVQSFQER
+44 LQSFQER

-62 TAQFVIVMF
+62 TAQLVIVMF
-71 SFFFLLYSVGTFL
+71 SFFFLLYSIGTFL
-84 NVRKQQFGV
+84 NVRKQQFGI

-99 SQRQLKKLLFTENM
+99 SQRQLKRLLFTENM

-141 TGAKGLFLYWPTEA
+141 TSAKGLYLYWPTE
-155 IIVTTKAIIVTTV
+155 AIIVTTV

-183 FIRTRKTTQLIK
+183 FIRTRKTAHLIK
-195 ATKKGKKEKKPSILI
+195 GNKKMPAEKRPSILI
-210 SIFALTCLGLCYYI
+210 SLFALICLGLCYYI
-224 AGYPQGYVT
+224 AGYPRGYVT
-233 EENVQNGSVVF
+233 EKNVQNGSVFF

-250 PLVVV
+250 PLVIV

-281 QINMLWISDLVA
+281 QINMLWISDLVS

-313 TIIIGLFAVNNNTK
+313 TIIIGLFAANNNTK
-327 ASVLERYPIPFTY
+327 ASVLERYPVPFTY
-340 TSEGDNTFEQKHITT
+340 TSEGDNSLEQKHIST
-355 IETELTNA
+355 IETELTTN
-363 NFQYKK
+363 NFLYKK
-369 YKFTVLKDTALK
+369 YKFTVLKDTASK
-381 ESISIMKMS
+381 EDIMLMKMS
-390 DYNALAKQLNRPEIT
+390 DYNAIAKQLKRPEIT
-405 LDSTQVYSI
+405 IDSTEVYII
-414 SRYSPELLN
+414 SRHSPELLD

-432 HTITL
+432 NTITL

-454 EPSFALPYLIVM
+454 EPSFAFPHLAVV
-466 QDNVIENMIPHIE
+466 QDYVFDNMIPHIE
-479 TITVYNYFVENWEN
+479 TTVIYNYFVENWEN
-493 AIVPTKNILKSLD
+493 AIVPTKNMLRVISG
-506 HDANNLYEAH
+506 DAREFYEKH
-516 KDEEDFIKP
+516 TEENAQVP
-525 FYIHTATDELIYGKG
+525 FFIHTATDELIYGKG
-540 NAIAQFFIWAFLG
+540 NAVAQFFIWAFLG

-600 GILFFVPYIVAGIH
+600 GILFFVPYIVAGVH
-614 TIFAIQFLQ
+614 TLFAVKFLQ
-623 AMFSFS
+623 SMFSFS
-629 LRKELLIV
+629 LLKETCIV
-637 LTLFGIIEIIFFFL
+637 LTFFGIIEIIFFFL
-651 IRSLYINKLSQHVK
+651 IRSLYINKLSQHIK

>member
-13 RNSKAYFAHFVS
+13 RNSKAYFAYFVS

-38 YTYHPR
+38 YAFHPR
-44 LQSVQSFQER
+44 LQSVQGFQER
-54 DPLMNLAS
+54 DPLMNSAS
-62 TAQFVIVMF
+62 TAQFIIVLF
-71 SFFFLLYSVGTFL
+71 SFFFLLYSVGSFF
-84 NVRKQQFGV
+84 NVRKQQFGI

-99 SQRQLKKLLFTENM
+99 SQRQLKRLLFTENM
-113 IIGILSIF
+113 MIGILSIF

-141 TGAKGLFLYWPTEA
+141 TGAKGLYLYWPTE
-155 IIVTTKAIIVTTV
+155 AIIVTTV

-183 FIRTRKTTQLIK
+183 FIRTRKTAKLIK
-195 ATKKGKKEKKPSILI
+195 GNKKMKAEKRPSILI
-210 SIFALTCLGLCYYI
+210 SLFALICLGLCYYI

-233 EENVQNGSVVF
+233 DKNAQNGSVFF
-244 IMLSIL
+244 IILSIL
-250 PLVVV
+250 PLVIV

-281 QINMLWISDLVA
+281 QINMLWISDLVS

-313 TIIIGLFAVNNNTK
+313 TIIIGLFAANNNTT
-327 ASVLERYPIPFTY
+327 ASVLERYPVPFTY
-340 TSEGDNTFEQKHITT
+340 TSEGDNSLEQKHITT
-355 IETELTNA
+355 IETELTNN
-363 NFQYKK
+363 NFQYRK
-369 YKFTVLKDTALK
+369 YKFTVVKDTASK
-381 ESISIMKMS
+381 EDIMLMKMS
-390 DYNALAKQLNRPEIT
+390 DYNAIAKQLKRPEIT
-405 LDSTQVYSI
+405 LDSTQVYII
-414 SRYSPELLN
+414 SRHSPELLN
-423 LVSNPFAKQ
+423 LVSNPFAK
-432 HTITL
+432 HNTITL

-454 EPSFALPYLIVM
+454 EPSFAFPHLAVV
-466 QDNVIENMIPHIE
+466 QDYVFDNMIPHIE
-479 TITVYNYFVENWEN
+479 TTVIYNYFVENWEN
-493 AIVPTKNILKSLD
+493 AIVPTKNMLRVISG
-506 HDANNLYEAH
+506 DARKFYEKH
-516 KDEEDFIKP
+516 TEENAQVPFFI
-525 FYIHTATDELIYGKG
+525 YTATDELIYGKG
-540 NAIAQFFIWAFLG
+540 NAVAQFFIWAFLG

-614 TIFAIQFLQ
+614 TIFAIKFLQ
-623 AMFSFS
+623 SMFSFS
-629 LRKELLIV
+629 LLKETLIV

-651 IRSLYINKLSQHVK
+651 IRSLYINKLSQHIK

>member
-13 RNSKAYFAHFVS
+13 RNSKAYFAYFVS

-38 YTYHPR
+38 YAYHPR

-62 TAQFVIVMF
+62 TAQLVIVMF
-71 SFFFLLYSVGTFL
+71 SFFFLLYSIGTFL
-84 NVRKQQFGV
+84 NVRKQQFGI

-99 SQRQLKKLLFTENM
+99 SQRQLKRLLFTENM
-113 IIGILSIF
+113 MIGILSIF

-141 TGAKGLFLYWPTEA
+141 TSAKGLYLYWPTE
-155 IIVTTKAIIVTTV
+155 AIIVTTV

-183 FIRTRKTTQLIK
+183 FIRTRKTAHLIK
-195 ATKKGKKEKKPSILI
+195 GNKKMPAEKRPSILI
-210 SIFALTCLGLCYYI
+210 SLFALICLGLCYYI
-224 AGYPQGYVT
+224 AGYPRGYVT
-233 EENVQNGSVVF
+233 EKNVQNGSVFF

-313 TIIIGLFAVNNNTK
+313 TIIIGLFAANNNTK
-327 ASVLERYPIPFTY
+327 ASVLERYPVPFTY
-340 TSEGDNTFEQKHITT
+340 TSEGDNSLEQKHIST
-355 IETELTNA
+355 IETELTTS
-363 NFQYKK
+363 NFQYNK
-369 YKFTVLKDTALK
+369 YKFTVLKDTASK
-381 ESISIMKMS
+381 EGILLMKMS
-390 DYNALAKQLNRPEIT
+390 DYNAIAQQLKRPEIT
-405 LDSTQVYSI
+405 IDSTEVYII
-414 SRYSPELLN
+414 SRHSPELLD

-432 HTITL
+432 NTITL

-454 EPSFALPYLIVM
+454 EPSFAFPHLAVV
-466 QDNVIENMIPHIE
+466 QDYVFDNMIPHIE
-479 TITVYNYFVENWEN
+479 TTVIYNYFVENWEN
-493 AIVPTKNILKSLD
+493 AIVPTRNMLRVISG
-506 HDANNLYEAH
+506 DARAFYEKH
-516 KDEEDFIKP
+516 TEENAQVP
-525 FYIHTATDELIYGKG
+525 FFIHTATDELIYGKG
-540 NAIAQFFIWAFLG
+540 NAVAQFFIWAFLG

-567 MYNDLTTERQKYI
+567 MYNDLTTEKQKYI
-580 TITKLGLTESEMFR
+580 TITKLGLTELEMFR

-600 GILFFVPYIVAGIH
+600 GILFFVPYIVAGVH
-614 TIFAIQFLQ
+614 TLFAVKFLQ
-623 AMFSFS
+623 SMFSFS
-629 LRKELLIV
+629 LLKETCIV
-637 LTLFGIIEIIFFFL
+637 LTFFGIIEIIFFFL
-651 IRSLYINKLSQHVK
+651 IRSLYINKLSQHIK

>member
-13 RNSKAYFAHFVS
+13 RNSKAYFAYFVS

-38 YTYHPR
+38 YAYHPR
-44 LQSVQSFQER
+44 FQNVQNFQER
-54 DPLMNLAS
+54 NPLMNLAS
-62 TAQFVIVMF
+62 TAQFVIIMF
-71 SFFFLLYSVGTFL
+71 SFFFLLYSIGTFL
-84 NVRKQQFGV
+84 NVRKQQFGI

-99 SQRQLKKLLFTENM
+99 SKKQLKRLLFTENM
-113 IIGILSIF
+113 IIGILAIF
-121 IGIQGGLVFSNFFLL
+121 VGIQGGLVFSNFFLL

-141 TGAKGLFLYWPTEA
+141 TSAEGLYLYWPTE
-155 IIVTTKAIIVTTV
+155 AIIVTTV
-168 TFIILFLIVSTFTPM
+168 TFIILFFIVSTFTPM
-183 FIRTRKTTQLIK
+183 FIRTRKTVRLIK
-195 ATKKGKKEKKPSILI
+195 NNTKIKTEKRPSILI
-210 SIFALTCLGLCYYI
+210 SLFALTCLGLCYYI

-233 EENVQNGSVVF
+233 EKNVQNGSVYL

-250 PLVVV
+250 PLVAI

-263 TFLLFIYI
+263 TFLLFIFI
-271 LKKRRKFYLK
+271 LKKRRKFYMR
-281 QINMLWISDLVA
+281 QINMLWVSDLVA

-313 TIIIGLFAVNNNTK
+313 TIIIGLFAANNHTK
-327 ASVLERYPIPFTY
+327 ASILEQYPVPFTY
-340 TSEGDNTFEQKHITT
+340 TIEGDNSLEQKHTAT

-369 YKFTVLKDTALK
+369 YKLTVLKDIALK
-381 ESISIMKMS
+381 EEIAIMKMS
-390 DYNALAKQLNRPEIT
+390 DYNAVAKQLKKPEIT
-405 LDSTQVYSI
+405 LDSTEVYII

-432 HTITL
+432 NTITL
-437 GSNKKEF
+437 ESNKKEF

-449 INKGI
+449 INKGV
-454 EPSFALPYLIVM
+454 EPSFALPHVIVM
-466 QDNVIENMIPHIE
+466 QDDVIENMIPHIE
-479 TITVYNYFVENWEN
+479 TITIYNYFVENWEDT
-493 AIVPTKNILKSLD
+493 IVPTQNILQSINN
-506 HDANNLYEAH
+506 DAHNFYEAH
-516 KDEEDFIKP
+516 KDEEYVRKP
-525 FYIHTATDELIYGKG
+525 FDIYTASDELIHSKE
-540 NAIAQFFIWAFLG
+540 NAVAQFFIWAFLG

-567 MYNDLTTERQKYI
+567 MYNDLTAEKQKYI

-614 TIFAIQFLQ
+614 TVFAIQFLQ
-623 AMFSFS
+623 NMLAFS
-629 LRKELLIV
+629 LLKELVII

-651 IRSLYINKLSQHVK
+651 IRSLYINKLSQHIK

>member
-13 RNSKAYFAHFVS
+13 RNSKAYFAYFVS

-38 YTYHPR
+38 YAFHPR
-44 LQSVQSFQER
+44 LQSVQGFQER
-54 DPLMNLAS
+54 DPLMNSAS
-62 TAQFVIVMF
+62 TAQFIIVLF
-71 SFFFLLYSVGTFL
+71 SFFFLLYSVGSFL
-84 NVRKQQFGV
+84 NVRKQQFGI

-99 SQRQLKKLLFTENM
+99 SQRQLKRLLFTENM
-113 IIGILSIF
+113 MIGILSIF

-141 TGAKGLFLYWPTEA
+141 TGAKGLYLYWPTE
-155 IIVTTKAIIVTTV
+155 AIIVTTV

-183 FIRTRKTTQLIK
+183 FIRTRKTAKLIK
-195 ATKKGKKEKKPSILI
+195 GNKKMKAEKRPSILI
-210 SIFALTCLGLCYYI
+210 SLFALICLGLCYYI

-233 EENVQNGSVVF
+233 EKNAQNGSVFF
-244 IMLSIL
+244 IILSIL

-281 QINMLWISDLVA
+281 QINMLWISDLVS

-313 TIIIGLFAVNNNTK
+313 TIIIGLFAANNNTT
-327 ASVLERYPIPFTY
+327 ASVLERYPVPFTY
-340 TSEGDNTFEQKHITT
+340 TSEGDNSLEQKHITT
-355 IETELTNA
+355 IETELTNS
-363 NFQYKK
+363 NFQYRK
-369 YKFTVLKDTALK
+369 YKFTVVKDTASK
-381 ESISIMKMS
+381 EDIMLMKMS
-390 DYNALAKQLNRPEIT
+390 DYNAIAKQLKRPEIT
-405 LDSTQVYSI
+405 LDSTQVYII
-414 SRYSPELLN
+414 SRHSPELLN
-423 LVSNPFAKQ
+423 LVSNPFAK
-432 HTITL
+432 HNTITL

-454 EPSFALPYLIVM
+454 EPSFAFPHLAVV
-466 QDNVIENMIPHIE
+466 QDYVFDNMIPHIE
-479 TITVYNYFVENWEN
+479 TTVIYNYFVENWEN
-493 AIVPTKNILKSLD
+493 AIVPTKNMLRVISG
-506 HDANNLYEAH
+506 DARKFYEKH
-516 KDEEDFIKP
+516 TEENAQVPFFI
-525 FYIHTATDELIYGKG
+525 YTATDELIYGKG
-540 NAIAQFFIWAFLG
+540 NAVAQFFIWAFLG

-614 TIFAIQFLQ
+614 TIFAIKFLQ
-623 AMFSFS
+623 SMFSFS
-629 LRKELLIV
+629 LLKETCIV

-651 IRSLYINKLSQHVK
+651 IRSLYINKLSQHIK

>member
-13 RNSKAYFAHFVS
+13 RNSKAYFAYFVS

-38 YTYHPR
+38 YAYHPR

-62 TAQFVIVMF
+62 TAQLVIVMF
-71 SFFFLLYSVGTFL
+71 SFFFLLYSIGTFL
-84 NVRKQQFGV
+84 NVRKQQFGI

-99 SQRQLKKLLFTENM
+99 SQRQLKRLLFTENM

-141 TGAKGLFLYWPTEA
+141 TSAKGLYLYWPTE
-155 IIVTTKAIIVTTV
+155 AIIVTTV

-183 FIRTRKTTQLIK
+183 FIRTRKTAHLIK
-195 ATKKGKKEKKPSILI
+195 GNKKMPAEKRPSILI
-210 SIFALTCLGLCYYI
+210 SLFALICLGLCYYI
-224 AGYPQGYVT
+224 AGYPRGYVT
-233 EENVQNGSVVF
+233 EKNVQNGSVFF

-250 PLVVV
+250 PLVIV

-281 QINMLWISDLVA
+281 QINMLWISDLVS

-313 TIIIGLFAVNNNTK
+313 TIIIGLFAANNNTK
-327 ASVLERYPIPFTY
+327 ASVLERYPVPFTY
-340 TSEGDNTFEQKHITT
+340 TSEGDNSLEQKHIST
-355 IETELTNA
+355 IETELTTN
-363 NFQYKK
+363 NFLYKK
-369 YKFTVLKDTALK
+369 YKFTVLKDTASK
-381 ESISIMKMS
+381 EDIMLMKMS
-390 DYNALAKQLNRPEIT
+390 DYNAIAKQLKRPEIT
-405 LDSTQVYSI
+405 INSTEVYII
-414 SRYSPELLN
+414 SRHSPELLD

-432 HTITL
+432 NTITL

-454 EPSFALPYLIVM
+454 EPSFAFPHLAVV
-466 QDNVIENMIPHIE
+466 QDYVFDNMIPHIE
-479 TITVYNYFVENWEN
+479 TTVIYNYFVENWEN
-493 AIVPTKNILKSLD
+493 AIVPTKNMLRVISG
-506 HDANNLYEAH
+506 DAREFYEKH
-516 KDEEDFIKP
+516 TEENAQVP
-525 FYIHTATDELIYGKG
+525 FFIHTATDELIYGKG
-540 NAIAQFFIWAFLG
+540 NAVAQFFIWAFLG

-600 GILFFVPYIVAGIH
+600 GILFFVPYIVAGVH
-614 TIFAIQFLQ
+614 TLFAVKFLQ
-623 AMFSFS
+623 SMFSFS
-629 LRKELLIV
+629 LLKETCIV
-637 LTLFGIIEIIFFFL
+637 LTFFGIIEIIFFFL
-651 IRSLYINKLSQHVK
+651 IRSLYINKLSQHIK